1 MSFLKRFFGKSGDAE
16 PDIDAQLAAL
26 EAQAA
31 DARPGYVGSAFNK
44 AGDLALKG
52 GRREKAVG
60 YYGQAIDAFLEDA
73 QREQARSVAN
83 KIIRVRPS
91 AVRTLCTLTW
101 LDLSARHPAMALL
114 HLRDYVEAAKDAS
127 QQPRAATQIYLMAR
141 TSPDSEFLGAVAD
154 GLDLLDFP
162 KRAAEVRSW
171 VTAGAPDAIPDDDE
185 RSQVCL
191 EAAVHSNDSDIELIE
206 DEPDGVP
213 DGDDGGAP
221 VEATEGEEE
230 VADDPADDLEGDSDE
245 AEDDPAS
252 DDDSAQAEDDAA
264 ASNDSAEVESDPVTD
279 DDPAEVES
287 DPATDDDPGD
297 GTEAQNNVPEPPA
310 ATEDDAVESK
320 KGRSRKSRKKRKKK
334 KKR

>member
-1 MSFLKRFFGKSGDAE
+1 MSFLKRVFGKSGAAE

-52 GRREKAVG
+52 DRRERAVA

-73 QREQARSVAN
+73 QRELARSVAN
-83 KIIRVRPS
+83 KIIRVRPT

-114 HLRDYVEAAKDAS
+114 HLRDYVEAATQAG
-127 QQPRAATQIYLMAR
+127 QQQRAATQIYRMAR

-154 GLDLLDFP
+154 GLDSLDFP
-162 KRAAEVRSW
+162 GRAAEVRSW
-171 VTAGAPDAIPDDDE
+171 VAAEAPEAILDDE
-185 RSQVCL
+185 ERSAACL

-206 DEPDGVP
+206 DV
-213 DGDDGGAP
+213 
-221 VEATEGEEE
+221 
-230 VADDPADDLEGDSDE
+230 
-245 AEDDPAS
+245 
-252 DDDSAQAEDDAA
+252 AA
-264 ASNDSAEVESDPVTD
+264 ADASGSA
-279 DDPAEVES
+279 
-287 DPATDDDPGD
+287 
-297 GTEAQNNVPEPPA
+297 
-310 ATEDDAVESK
+310 
-320 KGRSRKSRKKRKKK
+320 RSRKSRKKRTK

>member
-206 DEPDGVP
+206 DEPDG
-213 DGDDGGAP
+213 DDGGAP

-230 VADDPADDLEGDSDE
+230 VADDPADDLDGDSDE
-245 AEDDPAS
+245 AADGGDADDSADGDDADEAADGDDADEAADDSAADVDVTEGENDTAP
-252 DDDSAQAEDDAA
+252 DDDSSDGAEAQDGGPEPAA
-264 ASNDSAEVESDPVTD
+264 AAENDTAD
-279 DDPAEVES
+279 
-287 DPATDDDPGD
+287 
-297 GTEAQNNVPEPPA
+297 
-310 ATEDDAVESK
+310 SK

>member
-114 HLRDYVEAAKDAS
+114 HLRDYVEAAKDAAE
-127 QQPRAATQIYLMAR
+127 QQRAATQIYLMAR

-171 VTAGAPDAIPDDDE
+171 VTAGAPDAISDDDE
-185 RSQVCL
+185 RSQACL
-191 EAAVHSNDSDIELIE
+191 EAAVHSNDSDIELIADDPDDGPDIDDSAAPVDVADGEAEVGDDTVDDVE
-206 DEPDGVP
+206 DES
-213 DGDDGGAP
+213 
-221 VEATEGEEE
+221 VEAT
-230 VADDPADDLEGDSDE
+230 DDSASDGDAAES
-245 AEDDPAS
+245 EDDAAL
-252 DDDSAQAEDDAA
+252 DDDSAEVDDDAA
-264 ASNDSAEVESDPVTD
+264 PDDHSTD
-279 DDPAEVES
+279 DV
-287 DPATDDDPGD
+287 
-297 GTEAQNNVPEPPA
+297 EAQDDVPEPPA
-310 ATEDDAVESK
+310 DATDAAGSSK
-320 KGRSRKSRKKRKKK
+320 KGRSGKSRKKRKKK